1 MKITFLGSSHGVPS
15 AERFCSCTMLEVEN
29 SIYLIDAGAPVVDML
44 MRHGKSVED
53 LRAVFTTHSHSDH
66 TKGLVGLT
74 CLCNWYFKK
83 ASFDVFVTNE
93 DIPAVVSAYIAATDG
108 GKLDEDR
115 LRSRLACEGDIYKDE
130 NIKITYIPTKHCEP
144 AQSYAIL
151 VEAEGKRIL
160 FSGDLSSGLK
170 KEDLPKIAIET
181 PTDLIVCEMA
191 HFGLEHIQ
199 PYMKQLQTAHLCFNH
214 VYPLGKLEAINT
226 LSESG
231 EYNYRI
237 SAASDG
243 DSIEF

>member
-1 MKITFLGSSHGVPS
+1 MTIIL
-15 AERFCSCTMLEVEN
+15 
-29 SIYLIDAGAPVVDML
+29 
-44 MRHGKSVED
+44 
-53 LRAVFTTHSHSDH
+53 
-66 TKGLVGLT
+66 
-74 CLCNWYFKK
+74 
-83 ASFDVFVTNE
+83 
-93 DIPAVVSAYIAATDG
+93 AVVSAYIAATDG

-115 LRSRLACEGDIYKDE
+115 LRYRLAYEGDIYKDE

-170 KEDLPKIAIET
+170 KEDLPKIAMEI

-191 HFGLEHIQ
+191 HFGPEHIQ

-214 VYPLGKLEAINT
+214 VYPLGKFEAINT